1 VPVTAF
7 GVCADLR
14 LSLTHTAMSH
24 NLQHQR
30 QAWSVLIASTL
41 AFTVCFMV
49 WMLFGVI
56 GIPLGQTL
64 GLSAT
69 QVGGLMAM
77 PILAGSLVR
86 LPLGLWTDRGD
97 GRRLTLWLM
106 ALTLPGLVVLPW
118 ASRYEHF
125 LLAGFVIGLAGGS
138 FAVGTPYVA
147 RWFPPQ
153 QQGMAMGVYGSGNV
167 GAALNQLIAPVLLVA
182 FGWARVPQ
190 VYAVLLLLALL
201 AFWWLSHPQPLTE
214 PRAALGWRGQL
225 RLLRDPR
232 VLRYCQYYSVV
243 FGGFVALAL
252 WLVQHY
258 VGEYGLNIRS
268 AALMAVLFTLPGG
281 LMRGLGGVLAD
292 RYGAHSVTWWVLWV
306 SWVCLFLL
314 SYPQTDFSIHTERG
328 LLTFHIGL
336 NLPLFTALVMLLG
349 VAWAFGRASVFKYIS
364 QDYPDHIG
372 AVSGLVGMVGGLVGA
387 GLPVFFGLL
396 LDATGVRSS
405 AFMLLYGWVSLSLL
419 WMYGAEMRRA
429 DVVQRP

>member
-1 VPVTAF
+1 
-7 GVCADLR
+7 
-14 LSLTHTAMSH
+14 
-24 NLQHQR
+24 
-30 QAWSVLIASTL
+30 VLIASTL

-56 GIPLGQTL
+56 GIPLGQSL
-64 GLSAT
+64 GLNAT
-69 QVGGLMAM
+69 QIGGLMAM

-86 LPLGLWTDRGD
+86 MPLGLWTDRGD

-106 ALTLPGLVVLPW
+106 ALTLPGLVALPW

-201 AFWWLSHPQPLTE
+201 AFWWLSHPQPPAE
-214 PRAALGWRGQL
+214 PSPALGWRGQL

-314 SYPQTDFSIHTERG
+314 SYPQTDFSIATERG
-328 LLTFHIGL
+328 PLAFHIGL

-364 QDYPDHIG
+364 DDYPTNIG
-372 AVSGLVGMVGGLVGA
+372 AISGIVGLAAEGKRGHSAAA
-387 GLPVFFGLL
+387 GELGQT
-396 LDATGVRSS
+396 D
-405 AFMLLYGWVSLSLL
+405 
-419 WMYGAEMRRA
+419 RA
-429 DVVQRP
+429 LA